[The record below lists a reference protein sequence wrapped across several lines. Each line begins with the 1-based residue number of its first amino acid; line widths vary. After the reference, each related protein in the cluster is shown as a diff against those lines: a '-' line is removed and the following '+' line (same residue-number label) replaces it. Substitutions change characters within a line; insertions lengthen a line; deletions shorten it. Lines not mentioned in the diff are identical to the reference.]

1 LNTAD
6 PRAFK
11 LVSSFSADC
20 ISGDSPPICPGV
32 NDRRKIKTTAIA
44 AVLAAGI
51 LLSVN
56 IVCMISVLGP
66 DLYGR
71 LIYPLLSVVRMASV
85 ADFLERIDAVVILFM
100 VAGGFFKVGVYI
112 YGAAAAMAHLFKLQS
127 YHTVLVPLGLIV
139 IALGQIM
146 AKNFVQL
153 DNLKKFTYPF
163 VYLPLQFV
171 IPTLLLFIA
180 FFHKRVKNSM
190 G

>member
-1 LNTAD
+1 
-6 PRAFK
+6 
-11 LVSSFSADC
+11 
-20 ISGDSPPICPGV
+20 
-32 NDRRKIKTTAIA
+32 
-44 AVLAAGI
+44 
-51 LLSVN
+51 
-56 IVCMISVLGP
+56 
-66 DLYGR
+66 
-71 LIYPLLSVVRMASV
+71 MASV

-180 FFHKRVKNSM
+180 FFHKWVKNSM
-190 G
+190 R